1 MNINQDIV
9 EILENYKKIAVVGL
23 SNKPDRDSY
32 SVANFM
38 LKKNYQV
45 FPVNPNCQKVFDIPC
60 YPDLKHITEPVEL
73 VDVFRKSEFVE
84 PIVDEAIQIGARA
97 IWMQLGVI
105 NEKAAEKALKAG
117 MKVVMDRCWKIEY
130 IAHFGY

>member
-23 SNKPDRDSY
+23 SDKPDRDSY

-38 LKKNYQV
+38 LKKGYQV
-45 FPVNPNCQKVFDIPC
+45 FPVNPNCLKVFDITC
-60 YPDLKHITEPVEL
+60 YPDLKRISEPVEL
-73 VDVFRKSEFVE
+73 VDIFRKSEFIE
-84 PIVDEAIQIGARA
+84 PIVDEAIQIGAKA

-105 NEKAAEKALKAG
+105 NEKAAEKASKAG

>member
-1 MNINQDIV
+1 MNINQNIA

-23 SNKPDRDSY
+23 SDKPERDSY

-38 LKKNYQV
+38 LKNVYQV
-45 FPVNPNCQKVFDIPC
+45 FPVNPNCQKILGIPC
-60 YPDLKHITEPVEL
+60 YPDLKHIPEPVEL
-73 VDVFRKSEFVE
+73 VDIFRKSEFVE
-84 PIVDEAIQIGARA
+84 PIVDQAIQIGAKA

>member
-38 LKKNYQV
+38 LKKGYQV
-45 FPVNPNCQKVFDIPC
+45 FPVNPNCLKVFDITC
-60 YPDLKHITEPVEL
+60 YPDLKRISEPVEL
-73 VDVFRKSEFVE
+73 VDIFRKSEFIE

-105 NEKAAEKALKAG
+105 NEKAAEKASKAG

>member
-38 LKKNYQV
+38 LKKGYQV
-45 FPVNPNCQKVFDIPC
+45 FPVNPNCLKVFDITC
-60 YPDLKHITEPVEL
+60 YPDLKRISEPVEL
-73 VDVFRKSEFVE
+73 VDIFRKSEFIE
-84 PIVDEAIQIGARA
+84 PIVDEAIQIGAKA

-105 NEKAAEKALKAG
+105 NEKAAEKASKAG